1 MKGKM
6 ILVLGGARSG
16 KSDFAERQA
25 VQLGKRVVYIATS
38 AVKDGEMAERVQ
50 KHQARRPA
58 SWETVEEEKNVID
71 VIRRGHKGDVYL
83 LDCVTLWIT
92 NLILDECTPL
102 PDAPASYE
110 DVPVSSEKEAWILK
124 QANLLGDSVSNGADL
139 IVVSNETGLGLVPE
153 YPLGRVFRD
162 LTGKVN
168 QILASKAEEVYFV
181 IAGLPLRIKPFAG
194 LKME

>member
-1 MKGKM
+1 M
-6 ILVLGGARSG
+6 
-16 KSDFAERQA
+16 
-25 VQLGKRVVYIATS
+25 
-38 AVKDGEMAERVQ
+38 
-50 KHQARRPA
+50 
-58 SWETVEEEKNVID
+58 
-71 VIRRGHKGDVYL
+71 
-83 LDCVTLWIT
+83 
-92 NLILDECTPL
+92 
-102 PDAPASYE
+102 
-110 DVPVSSEKEAWILK
+110 
-124 QANLLGDSVSNGADL
+124 GDSVSNGADL

>member
-38 AVKDGEMAERVQ
+38 AVKDGEWRNGCKNTKRGGLLPGKQ
-50 KHQARRPA
+50 LKR
-58 SWETVEEEKNVID
+58 KNVID

-92 NLILDECTPL
+92 NLLLDECTPL

-124 QANLLGDSVSNGADL
+124 QANLW
-139 IVVSNETGLGLVPE
+139 ET
-153 YPLGRVFRD
+153 R
-162 LTGKVN
+162 
-168 QILASKAEEVYFV
+168 
-181 IAGLPLRIKPFAG
+181 
-194 LKME
+194 